1 MGLIE
6 LRPDEPFVFMKV
18 GRHAGED
25 LQEILDRKK
34 QELERAGRI
43 FWGYGGGTMHP
54 IEKVQPFVRSR
65 IEQGGGQ
72 IKLLMTSIVSRHPDT
87 DAVAKEFSRDGLHWE
102 PIPEGVE
109 VRGSRYALVIG
120 EIERGDLDVDF
131 DAYQVGAGPSA
142 GKPAAGYIRGR
153 VDKGCLD
160 PGAALRSGEGGHPI
174 HIDFAAKLVDPY
186 AVLLRG

>member
-25 LQEILDRKK
+25 LDEILTRKK
-34 QELERAGRI
+34 EELNRAGVI

-54 IEKVQPFVRSR
+54 IDKVQPFVRSR
-65 IEQGGGQ
+65 IEHGGQ
-72 IKLLMTSIVSRHPDT
+72 IKLLMQSIVSRHPDT
-87 DAVAKEFSRDGLHWE
+87 EAVAKEFSRDGVNWE
-102 PIPEGVE
+102 PIPEGVV

-120 EIERGDLDVDF
+120 EIEGGDLDVDF

-160 PGAALRSGEGGHPI
+160 PRTIAQSDEGGHPI
-174 HIDFAAKLVDPY
+174 HIDYAAQLVDPY